1 MTEQTIV
8 SARSDAL
15 AWQAA
20 AKNRP
25 ARDGVAGRVRPA
37 AAGPLAE
44 TCPAARVAGAILG
57 ISGLA
62 PVATDP
68 DAGPGGGPA
77 GSRGP

>member
-25 ARDGVAGRVRPA
+25 AETVSPA
-37 AAGPLAE
+37 EFDQLRLDRSPRRALPHGS
-44 TCPAARVAGAILG
+44 PAPF
-57 ISGLA
+57 SGF
-62 PVATDP
+62 PV
-68 DAGPGGGPA
+68 
-77 GSRGP
+77 